1 MGAMR
6 LKEKKMGIEPGEGDA
21 WARQRERAR
30 SGGGERRETDLRVG
44 GGMRRG
50 GGRVGDVGGVG
61 MEVESGDE
69 RVVGLSLA

>member
-1 MGAMR
+1 M
-6 LKEKKMGIEPGEGDA
+6 KEKKMGIEPGEGDA

-30 SGGGERRETDLRVG
+30 GEEGDRQETDLRVG
-44 GGMRRG
+44 GRMRRG

-61 MEVESGDE
+61 SMEDESGDE